1 MAVPV
6 LLLVLRKNT
15 ENWKTDF
22 GWSAQFYN
30 QSYHR
35 ATDLIII
42 TTIRI

>member
-15 ENWKTDF
+15 ENWKNNF

-35 ATDLIII
+35 VTDQIII
-42 TTIRI
+42 TAIRI